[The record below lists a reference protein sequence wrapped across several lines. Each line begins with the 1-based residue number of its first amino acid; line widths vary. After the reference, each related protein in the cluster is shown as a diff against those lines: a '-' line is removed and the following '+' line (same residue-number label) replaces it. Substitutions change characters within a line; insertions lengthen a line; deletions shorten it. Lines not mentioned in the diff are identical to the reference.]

1 MMRFRA
7 RLSLRGPNRI
17 PRGFR
22 DMAFSSAHRVI
33 LMAFVLLCVWAGAAG
48 AAERGKTNFLLLVG
62 DDLCW
67 RDLGFTGN
75 KQVKTPNLDRLRTQG
90 MQLTGM
96 FTPAPTCSP
105 TRHALYTGLH
115 GVRSG
120 AYPNHTRVYDGT
132 KSVFTHLKAHGYRTA
147 LHGKNHVGPKDS
159 FPFEILAEANDDNFS
174 KSRDW
179 IMKDPSKPWMLV
191 FASNDPHSP
200 WDRGDPKQFDPATVT
215 LPWYLHDNP
224 ETRRNFAN
232 YYAEISKL
240 DWQVGEMLRMLDATG
255 QADNTL
261 VMFVSEQGNSF
272 PMGGKWTLYDNGIRA
287 AALVRWPG
295 KVKPGSASD
304 ALMQYTDVTP
314 TILEAAGVD
323 PLAIDTGCPDAMGRK
338 GFDGMSFLPVLSGKT
353 AKFREVV
360 FGQHTNVGISGY
372 KDPYPI
378 RAARDSRFKYI
389 RNIAPGNTFEIGGF
403 GKTLKSWTKVARKD
417 EALARRIDAI
427 AHRPAEELYDLDN
440 HPHEQK
446 NLATD
451 PKWKDTLARL
461 ANELDQ
467 WMAQQG
473 DKGMET
479 EMEAHTRLGHE
490 HTSASKADRNDP
502 AKRPAAQPAN
512 KPDAKA
518 PGRPNVLFIAVD
530 DLRPDIGCYG
540 NTVAKTPN
548 IDRIASRGIVFNRAY
563 CQQAVCSPSRTAILT
578 GLRPDTTR
586 VWDLD
591 THSRTAQPDCIT
603 LPQHFKANGYHCA
616 ALGKIYH
623 HGFEDGRSWSE
634 PHWYSTGK
642 TVDTD
647 SDDWTKRIVTRHDVN
662 VEEYAHP
669 LKAVS
674 PPARERKGKSPKQG
688 PAFEVSPKADD
699 ELPDGATAR
708 EAVRRLRELKG
719 REKPFFLAVGFLK
732 PHLPFVAP
740 KKYWDLYDPA
750 AIPAPTI
757 DHLPKGAPEF
767 AGHTNGELHNYPGVP
782 EGEPIPA
789 DFARTLRHGY
799 YACVSYTDAQVGRLL
814 DALDREGIAANTVV
828 VLWGDHGW
836 QLGDHGLWHKHTN
849 FEQATR
855 APLLLSIP
863 GKATAGSKCE
873 TPVEF
878 VDIYPTL
885 AEACRLPAPAGV
897 DGKSLVRLVDNPAEA
912 WDRVAISQYPRPGGK
927 VGAGGPVMGYS
938 IRDAR
943 WRLTV
948 WRGRKNGQ
956 IVATELYDERNDP
969 AETVNLADKPDSKT
983 VIEALS
989 RHLPAVR

>member
-1 MMRFRA
+1 MMRFRV
-7 RLSLRGPNRI
+7 RRSLRGPTRI

-22 DMAFSSAHRVI
+22 DMAFSSARRVI
-33 LMAFVLLCVWAGAAG
+33 TMAVLLLCVWAGAAG

-132 KSVFTHLKAHGYRTA
+132 KSVFTHLKAHGYRAA

-200 WDRGDPKQFDPATVT
+200 WDRGDPKQFDPASIT

-240 DWQVGEMLRMLDATG
+240 DWQVGEMLRMLDSTG
-255 QADNTL
+255 QAENTL

-295 KVKPGSASD
+295 KVKPGSVSD

-314 TILEAAGVD
+314 TILEAAGID

-338 GFDGMSFLPVLSGKT
+338 GFDGMSFLSVLSGKST
-353 AKFREVV
+353 KFREVV

-378 RAARDSRFKYI
+378 RCARDGRFKYI
-389 RNIAPGNTFEIGGF
+389 RNLAPENTFEIGGF
-403 GKTLKSWTKVARKD
+403 GKTLKSWSKD
-417 EALARRIDAI
+417 AKDNPSLARMIDRV
-427 AHRPAEELYDLDN
+427 AHRPAEELYDLQAD
-440 HPHEQK
+440 PRELE
-446 NLATD
+446 NLVKD
-451 PKWKDTLARL
+451 PRHGPTLARL
-461 ANELDQ
+461 RAELDG

-473 DKGMET
+473 DKGMAT
-479 EMEAHTRLGHE
+479 EMVAHTRLGHE
-490 HTSASKADRNDP
+490 RTSASKAERNDP
-502 AKRPAAQPAN
+502 SKREPAPSPPKPSAKSPA
-512 KPDAKA
+512 K
-518 PGRPNVLFIAVD
+518 PNVLFIAVD

-540 NTVAKTPN
+540 NTIAKTPN
-548 IDRIASRGIVFNRAY
+548 LDRLAARGIVFNRAY
-563 CQQAVCSPSRTAILT
+563 CQQAVCSPSRSSLLT
-578 GLRPDTTR
+578 GRRPDATK
-586 VWDLD
+586 VWDLNTHFRSALPD
-591 THSRTAQPDCIT
+591 TVT
-603 LPQHFKANGYHCA
+603 LPQHFKANGYHTA

-623 HGFEDGRSWSE
+623 KGYEDGRSWSE
-634 PHWYSTGK
+634 PHWYSTGQ

-647 SDDWTKRIVTRHDVN
+647 PADWRKRVIQKTGNGVV
-662 VEEYAHP
+662 EYAEGKP
-669 LKAVS
+669 EKDEATGKA
-674 PPARERKGKSPKQG
+674 KG
-688 PAFEVSPKADD
+688 PAYEVSPKADD
-699 ELPDGATAR
+699 DLPDGRTAA
-708 EAVRRLRELKG
+708 EAVSRIAKLSRQD
-719 REKPFFLAVGFLK
+719 KPFFLAVGFLK

-740 KKYWDLYDPA
+740 KKYWDMHDPA
-750 AIPAPTI
+750 KIPGPSIAT
-757 DHLPKGAPEF
+757 LPKGAPAF
-767 AGHTNGELHNYPGVP
+767 AGHDNGEIHGYQGVP
-782 EGEPIPA
+782 KGNPIPEA
-789 DFARTLRHGY
+789 FARTLRHGY

-814 DALDREGIAANTVV
+814 DSLDREGIAANTVV

-849 FEQATR
+849 FEQAAR
-855 APLLLSIP
+855 APLLLSVP

-897 DGKSLVRLVDNPAEA
+897 DGKSLVRLVDNPTGA
-912 WDRVAISQYPRPGGK
+912 WDRVAISQYPRAGGK

-938 IRDAR
+938 IRDER

-948 WRGRKNGQ
+948 WRGKKNGN
-956 IVATELYDERNDP
+956 IVATELYDEKNDP
-969 AETVNLADKPDSKT
+969 AETVNLAEKPENKP
-983 VIEALS
+983 VIEKLS